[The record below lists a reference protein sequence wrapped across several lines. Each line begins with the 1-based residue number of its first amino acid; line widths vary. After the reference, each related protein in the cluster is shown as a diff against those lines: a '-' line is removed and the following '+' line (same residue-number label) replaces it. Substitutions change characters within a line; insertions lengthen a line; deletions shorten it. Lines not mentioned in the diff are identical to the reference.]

1 MNENENESIDN
12 NNDEN
17 AMVNNSKALIN
28 NDDVNVGIKP
38 DVKNNRVI
46 VSLCSC
52 SIFFIFNNEDDD
64 K

>member
-1 MNENENESIDN
+1 MEIEKEEQEKEENII
-12 NNDEN
+12 
-17 AMVNNSKALIN
+17 NNSKALIN

-38 DVKNNRVI
+38 DVKNNRVV

-52 SIFFIFNNEDDD
+52 SIFCIFNENDIE